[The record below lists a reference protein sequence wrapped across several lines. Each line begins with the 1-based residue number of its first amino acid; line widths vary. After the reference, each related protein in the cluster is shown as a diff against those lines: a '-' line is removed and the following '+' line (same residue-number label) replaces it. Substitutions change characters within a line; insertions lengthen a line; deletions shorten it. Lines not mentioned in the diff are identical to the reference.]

1 MGDRACLN
9 RVPFFHTKRLEVAI
23 DNAIFAPKFE
33 LMKNFFYLIILSCS
47 IVITSCKNDASEDQ
61 LSENNITKESAET
74 SKPEGNGEP
83 WTEQQLL
90 EPRDLVQL
98 IGDRQDSLV
107 IFSLGAGGIIPGS
120 KDTGP
125 AGEEKSLKNLKK
137 ELEGLPRDTDIVLYC
152 GCCPFEIC
160 PNVRPAFSL
169 LNEMGFTDHRLLNLR
184 ENIKVDWIDRGYP
197 TAE

>member
-1 MGDRACLN
+1 M
-9 RVPFFHTKRLEVAI
+9 K
-23 DNAIFAPKFE
+23 KF
-33 LMKNFFYLIILSCS
+33 LYLVISCS
-47 IVITSCKNDASEDQ
+47 LVITSCKNDAGEDQ
-61 LSENNITKESAET
+61 LSEKKMIEASPEAST
-74 SKPEGNGEP
+74 SKGNGEP

-98 IGDRQDSLV
+98 IDDPNDSLV

-125 AGEEKSLKNLKK
+125 SGEEQALKNLKK
-137 ELEGLPRDTDIVLYC
+137 ELEALPRNTDIVIYC
-152 GCCPFEIC
+152 GCCPFNIC

-169 LNEMGFTDHRLLNLR
+169 LNDMAFTNHRLLNLR

>member
-1 MGDRACLN
+1 
-9 RVPFFHTKRLEVAI
+9 
-23 DNAIFAPKFE
+23 
-33 LMKNFFYLIILSCS
+33 MKKFFYLIILCCS
-47 IVITSCKNDASEDQ
+47 LAVISCKNDASEDKF
-61 LSENNITKESAET
+61 SETNVVEASPET
-74 SKPEGNGEP
+74 SAPEGNGEP

-98 IGDRQDSLV
+98 LNDPKDSLV

-125 AGEEKSLKNLKK
+125 SGEKEALKNLEK
-137 ELEGLPRDTDIVLYC
+137 ELETLPRDTDIVIYC
-152 GCCPFEIC
+152 GCCPFNIC

-169 LNEMGFTDHRLLNLR
+169 LNEMDFTNHRLLNLR